1 MLTLVGFRPTELS
14 SPALQTRPPILIIL
28 EKRISSFAMATLSKR
43 STKNKP
49 APGHEI
55 NKQTLK
61 RLLRQMARNDFSI
74 FLNEVTNGYTAM
86 PARRR
91 LIE

>member
-1 MLTLVGFRPTELS
+1 MVK
-14 SPALQTRPPILIIL
+14 
-28 EKRISSFAMATLSKR
+28 KRISSFPMPTFSKKNDKEQTGLR
-43 STKNKP
+43 SREQQ
-49 APGHEI
+49 AEI
-55 NKQTLK
+55 ET
-61 RLLRQMARNDFSI
+61 LLRQMVRNDFSI

>member
-1 MLTLVGFRPTELS
+1 MP
-14 SPALQTRPPILIIL
+14 
-28 EKRISSFAMATLSKR
+28 TLSKR
-43 STKNKP
+43 TTKNKP
-49 APGHEI
+49 APAHEI

-61 RLLRQMARNDFSI
+61 RLLRQMVRNDFSI